1 MEQTIK
7 ILLLE
12 DDPNLGTILQEH
24 LLMNKYEVTL
34 CADGE
39 KGLAAWN
46 SGSYELCL
54 VDIMMP
60 KLDGFSFVEKVRAQD
75 SQIPIIFLT
84 ARSMKEDRIKGF
96 QIGCDDY
103 ITKPFSI
110 EELLLRIT
118 AILKRTGH
126 KKTDAVDS
134 YQIGKYL
141 FDVKRQT
148 LTLKKETRKLTTRE
162 ADLLF
167 MLCENLNQIVSREI
181 ALREIWKDDSYFAGR
196 SMDVFVSKLRKY
208 LKDDPSVEI
217 VSLHGKG
224 FRLVVDQ

>member
-1 MEQTIK
+1 MDNKIK

-24 LLMNKYEVTL
+24 LLMNQYEVTL
-34 CADGE
+34 CVDGE
-39 KGLAAWN
+39 KGLIAWK
-46 SGSYELCL
+46 GAVYDLCL

-60 KLDGFSFVEKVRAQD
+60 KLDGFSFVEKIRESD
-75 SQIPIIFLT
+75 SETPIIFLT
-84 ARSMKEDRIKGF
+84 ARSLKEDRIKGF

-110 EELLLRIT
+110 EELLLRIE
-118 AILKRTGH
+118 AILKRTG
-126 KKTDAVDS
+126 KKKIETVDQF
-134 YQIGKYL
+134 QIGKYA

-148 LTLKKETRKLTTRE
+148 LTLKKESKKLTTRE
-162 ADLLF
+162 ADLLLL
-167 MLCENLNQIVSREI
+167 LCQNMNQIVSRET
-181 ALREIWKDDSYFAGR
+181 ALREIWNDDSYFAGR

-208 LKDDPSVEI
+208 LIDDPSVEI

-224 FRLVVDQ
+224 FRLVVDC